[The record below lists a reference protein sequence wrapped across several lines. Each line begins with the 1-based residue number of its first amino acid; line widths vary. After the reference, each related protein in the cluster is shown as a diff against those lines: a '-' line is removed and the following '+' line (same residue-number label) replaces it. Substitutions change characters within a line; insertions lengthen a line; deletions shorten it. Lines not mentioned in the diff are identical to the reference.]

1 MKLYKLKP
9 RVFSM

>member
-1 MKLYKLKP
+1 MKMYKLKP